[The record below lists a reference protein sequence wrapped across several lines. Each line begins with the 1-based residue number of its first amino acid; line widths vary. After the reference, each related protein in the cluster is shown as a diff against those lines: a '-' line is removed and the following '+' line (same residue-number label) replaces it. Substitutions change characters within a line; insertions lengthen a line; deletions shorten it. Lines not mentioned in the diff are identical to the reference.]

1 MHSGYGLVGRC
12 GPSRALMARAVI
24 PAVCAVSV
32 TVALLVTPAAG
43 LARWSGHGA
52 PVPACA
58 GRPPLVTKRQAVGV
72 AFRSS
77 GPGAVSACTGPLP
90 PTGPRSRL
98 DHKPSTERQ
107 DAGAPFVTYA
117 RALARGDY
125 VLACAQ
131 LSKVVLRTAHLPSL
145 RAARRLCVRQ
155 LGSEVKDLDEGRRRS
170 LASTRVVKVRVYHSH
185 RRARVTVQT
194 TLYGLRPRATGTA
207 VREDGAWKIAKS
219 LSDAHVGRSLVKRIP
234 TGSMAP
240 TLRVGDTILV
250 DQDAYLKAPPAIG
263 DIVVFHPPAGADT
276 GHCAIRPPAGQA
288 CAAADPRDSKELFV
302 KRIVAG
308 PGDRISIS
316 HGRVIRNATLTAE
329 DFISPCGDQATGCDF
344 PQTFTVASRRY
355 YMLGDNRGFSDDS
368 RYWGPVAPASIL
380 GRVRRLG
387 P

>member
-1 MHSGYGLVGRC
+1 M
-12 GPSRALMARAVI
+12 
-24 PAVCAVSV
+24 
-32 TVALLVTPAAG
+32 
-43 LARWSGHGA
+43 
-52 PVPACA
+52 PACI
-58 GRPPLVTKRQAVGV
+58 GPP
-72 AFRSS
+72 
-77 GPGAVSACTGPLP
+77 P
-90 PTGPRSRL
+90 PTDPRSPL

-131 LSKVVLRTAHLPSL
+131 LSKVVLGTVHLPSL

-155 LGSEVKDLDEGRRRS
+155 LGSEVKDLDEGRLRS

-185 RRARVTVQT
+185 RRAHVTVQT

-207 VREDGAWKIAKS
+207 VRGPRDGRWKIAKP
-219 LSDAHVGRSLVKRIP
+219 LSDVHVGRSLVKRIP
-234 TGSMAP
+234 TKSMAP

-250 DQDAYLKAPPAIG
+250 DQDAYRKAPPAIG

-276 GHCAIRPPAGQA
+276 GRCAIRPPAGQA
-288 CAAADPRDSKELFV
+288 CAAADPRDSKQLFV

-344 PQTFTVASRRY
+344 PQTFTVASGRY

-368 RYWGPVAPASIL
+368 RYWGPVASASIV
-380 GRVRRLG
+380 GRVHRVG